1 MGQGGADYRY
11 LQAVLKDQN
20 MISLCGLDGRTI
32 SKIQFFCSEAV
43 A

>member
-20 MISLCGLDGRTI
+20 IKKRQEI
-32 SKIQFFCSEAV
+32 KRRFKV
-43 A
+43 YNY